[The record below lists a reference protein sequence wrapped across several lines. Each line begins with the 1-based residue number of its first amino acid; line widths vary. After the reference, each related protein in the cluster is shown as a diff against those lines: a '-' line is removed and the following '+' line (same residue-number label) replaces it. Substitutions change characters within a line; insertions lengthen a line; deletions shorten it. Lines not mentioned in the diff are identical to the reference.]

1 MFNSIVRSGWFC
13 PQSYVPVFTAIL
25 LMIPGLSAAL
35 ADSAPVPSTQA
46 LTEVSDSA
54 PDMTQQL
61 VQVDPLDS
69 PHPIP
74 WNWVLTTQA
83 EVAAKGNSGVRY
95 YRSPSLISPD
105 GQYAAYTRIE
115 MLVYPELWRSL
126 VSSVLFLENLHTG
139 DLRTITAS
147 SPLADQPLAR
157 NEATNIPG
165 KIAILIPVSWS
176 ASGDRLLSREFE
188 GVFSTSDA
196 SDYAV
201 VWDRQSNNTTTIVPN
216 TEQYSTAV
224 LLGWSQTYPDQAL
237 FRAGDL
243 GEEKW
248 PLLAVDLKGQSVAV
262 NEDQPKIFGQVVNNV
277 WAGPQ
282 AHW

>member
-13 PQSYVPVFTAIL
+13 PQSYLPVLTATL
-25 LMIPGLSAAL
+25 LMVSGLSAAL
-35 ADSAPVPSTQA
+35 ADPAQVPPSQP

-54 PDMTQQL
+54 PDMMQQL
-61 VQVDPLDS
+61 VQIDPLDS

-83 EVAAKGNSGVRY
+83 EAAAKGKAGIRY
-95 YRSPSLISPD
+95 YRSPSLVSPD
-105 GQYAAYTRIE
+105 GQYAAYSRIE
-115 MLVYPELWRSL
+115 MQVHPDLWRCR
-126 VSSVLFLENLHTG
+126 VTSVMFLENLRTG

-147 SPLADQPLAR
+147 SPLADHPLNK
-157 NEATNIPG
+157 NEHKNIPG

-176 ASGDRLLSREFE
+176 PTGDHLLGREFE

-201 VWDRQSNNTTTIVPN
+201 VWDRQLNRTTTVAPNTTN
-216 TEQYSTAV
+216 YSTAV
-224 LLGWSQTYPDQAL
+224 LLGWSQTYPNQVL
-237 FRAGDL
+237 FRAGEL

-248 PLLAVDLKGQSVAV
+248 PLLAVNLQGQSVAV
-262 NEDQPKIFGQVVNNV
+262 TEDQPKIFGQVINQV

>member
-1 MFNSIVRSGWFC
+1 
-13 PQSYVPVFTAIL
+13 
-25 LMIPGLSAAL
+25 MIPGLSAAL

-115 MLVYPELWRSL
+115 MLVYPELWRSR

>member
-115 MLVYPELWRSL
+115 MLVYPELWRSR

>member
-35 ADSAPVPSTQA
+35 ADSAPVPSSQA

-115 MLVYPELWRSL
+115 MLVYPELWRSR